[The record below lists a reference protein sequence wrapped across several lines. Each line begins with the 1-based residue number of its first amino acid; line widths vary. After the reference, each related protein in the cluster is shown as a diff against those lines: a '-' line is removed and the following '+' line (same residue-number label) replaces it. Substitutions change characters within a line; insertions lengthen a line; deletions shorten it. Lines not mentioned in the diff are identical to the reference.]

1 MNFAGDF
8 KRLGTVD
15 VSALTQT
22 VLSFGDARWSENDD
36 RQKIYS
42 SIHQYT
48 QTIGLIYD
56 DDMRHKNATVHPT
69 YHKLK
74 NLVKPIENH
83 VAAYYRQ
90 QKINILE
97 SRRHQQPYFPR
108 IILVK
113 LKAGGVINKHKDGS
127 SSMLRCHRI
136 HLPLITDPEVIF
148 NVGESSFS
156 MAAGELWEI
165 NNRRPHAV
173 ANHSDIDRI
182 HLILDYVIAGEKIR
196 DTKGFVIC

>member
-8 KRLGTVD
+8 KSLGTVD
-15 VSALTQT
+15 ISALTQT
-22 VLSFGDARWSENDD
+22 VLSFSDARWSGNDD

-56 DDMRHKNATVHPT
+56 DDMRHKNATVHPA
-69 YHKLK
+69 YHELK
-74 NLVKPIENH
+74 SLIKPIENH
-83 VAAYYRQ
+83 IEAYYQQ

-97 SRRHQQPYFPR
+97 SRRHQQPYFAR

-136 HLPLITDPEVIF
+136 HLPLFTDPEVIF
-148 NVGESSFS
+148 DVGESSII

-165 NNRRPHAV
+165 NNRRQHAV
-173 ANHSDIDRI
+173 TNHSDIDRI